1 MKFLALKFEYKIIEE
16 RIVDGYVH
24 CRIFRKNGRTKW
36 IRRYKLVYETYI
48 GPLIE
53 DLHIHHINGDKLD
66 DRPKNL
72 TQITR
77 EEHAAIHGKVYSE
90 IGEGGSSRM
99 LGKKHSQETKDKI
112 RAGLI
117 GNNNSPMFRNEEW
130 GRGTAKRQRGFNNS
144 NGRRDISI
152 DRVVELHQKGF
163 SVRKIAEILGCSAT
177 AVSNRLTWQGG

>member
-16 RIVDGYVH
+16 RIKDNYVH
-24 CRIFRKNGRTKW
+24 CRIIREDGRTKW
-36 IRRYKLVYETYI
+36 RKRYKMVYETYI
-48 GPLIE
+48 GPLVKGM
-53 DLHIHHINGDKLD
+53 HIHHKNFNKLD

-77 EEHAAIHGKVYSE
+77 EEHATIHGKVYSE

-112 RAGLI
+112 RAGLM
-117 GNNNSPMFRNEEW
+117 GNNNSPMFRDEEW
-130 GRGTAKRQRGFNNS
+130 GRGAAKRQRGFSNS

-152 DRVVELHQKGF
+152 DRVVLLRQKGL
-163 SVRKIAEILGCSAT
+163 SIRVIAEILGCSRT
-177 AVSNRLTWQGG
+177 AVSNRLTW